1 VIPSVAGL
9 YKRKKMSRLIV
20 ETDEF
25 LELERYI
32 HHDPDS
38 YSGWELDEAGNEKYL
53 QEVHEA
59 ENKAFYEIRCRYRID
74 KKTGVVTY
82 LLFE

>member
-1 VIPSVAGL
+1 
-9 YKRKKMSRLIV
+9 MSRLV
-20 ETDEF
+20 AETEEY

-32 HHDPDS
+32 HNDSDS
-38 YSGWELDEAGNEKYL
+38 YSAWELDEAQDEKYL
-53 QEVHEA
+53 PEVHET
-59 ENKAFYEIRCRYRID
+59 EKYAFSEIRCRYRID